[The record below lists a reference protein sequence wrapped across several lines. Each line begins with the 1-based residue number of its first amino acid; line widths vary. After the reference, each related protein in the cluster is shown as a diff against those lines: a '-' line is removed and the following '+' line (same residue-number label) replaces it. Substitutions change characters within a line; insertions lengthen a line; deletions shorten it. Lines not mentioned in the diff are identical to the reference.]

1 MSDSHKDPIREQLVK
16 ARRAQILAA
25 AASVFAEKGFH
36 RTTTREI
43 AATAGIAEG
52 TIYNYF
58 DSKEDLLVG
67 IMAQLAELEILPEEL
82 LEGLQGDVRDFFVAI
97 FQHRMDRIQRGQEML
112 QAILPEVVSNPT
124 LREHYYQNFVLRIA
138 TLIEQYV
145 QARIEMGHIRPVN
158 AALAARAIQGMFVG
172 LLIFRILGDEPLL
185 GDWDEIPE
193 TLATMIFD
201 GLSPREEA

>member
-1 MSDSHKDPIREQLVK
+1 MPATQDPIREQLIK
-16 ARRAQILAA
+16 ARRAQILDA

-36 RTTTREI
+36 RTTTKDI
-43 AATAGIAEG
+43 ATMAGIAEG

-82 LEGLQGDVRDFFVAI
+82 VEGLQGDVRDFFVAI
-97 FQHRMDRIQRGQEML
+97 FRHRMDRIQRGQEML
-112 QAILPEVVSNPT
+112 QAILPEVVSNPS
-124 LREHYYQNFVLRIA
+124 LREHYYRDFVLRIA

-158 AALAARAIQGMFVG
+158 AALAARAVQATFVG
-172 LLIFRILGDEPLL
+172 LLVFRILGDERLL
-185 GDWDEIPE
+185 GDWDDMPE
-193 TLATMIFD
+193 TLATMVFD

>member
-1 MSDSHKDPIREQLVK
+1 MPASQDPIREQLVR

-25 AASVFAEKGFH
+25 AAQVFAEKGFH
-36 RTTTREI
+36 RTTTKDI
-43 AATAGIAEG
+43 AVTADIAEG

-67 IMAQLAELEILPEEL
+67 IMAQLAELEILPDEL
-82 LEGLQGDVRDFFVAI
+82 AEGLQGDVRDFFVAI
-97 FQHRMDRIQRGQEML
+97 FRHRMDRIQRGQEML

-145 QARIEMGHIRPVN
+145 QARIEMGHLRPVN
-158 AALAARAIQGMFVG
+158 ATLAARAVQAMFVG
-172 LLIFRILGDEPLL
+172 LLVFRILGDEPLL
-185 GDWDEIPE
+185 SNWDAIPE
-193 TLATMIFD
+193 TLATIIFD
-201 GLSPREEA
+201 GLRAERGE